1 MVCVDQIVL
10 TQAVTFIT
18 EYVLSA
24 ILHVPRARVAGLITA
39 YSVKICITWTVDF
52 VLLNVQQTNIRWVT
66 GHVDVRVA
74 VNNALINPRLSARN
88 VSSLQ
93 TLSSTALAYHPA
105 PPTPFSLGTNVCNV
119 QTTALNAQ
127 LEHHVPNVHHH
138 TTFMR
143 ENVTLTVIR
152 YLSNM
157 MLKVML
163 VCFVLQDVILVQIMC
178 VILVWKGI
186 RKMTR
191 NV

>member
-1 MVCVDQIVL
+1 MTQAHCIGSTPLLFQGRKFVTHACLNVVYVSIAAIMDVFNVKLLTFWKMVCVDQIVL

-24 ILHVPRARVAGLITA
+24 ILHVPLARVAGLITA

-74 VNNALINPRLSARN
+74 VNNALINPLLSARN

-119 QTTALNAQ
+119 QTTA
-127 LEHHVPNVHHH
+127 
-138 TTFMR
+138 
-143 ENVTLTVIR
+143 
-152 YLSNM
+152 
-157 MLKVML
+157 
-163 VCFVLQDVILVQIMC
+163 
-178 VILVWKGI
+178 
-186 RKMTR
+186 
-191 NV
+191 

>member
-1 MVCVDQIVL
+1 M
-10 TQAVTFIT
+10 
-18 EYVLSA
+18 
-24 ILHVPRARVAGLITA
+24 
-39 YSVKICITWTVDF
+39 
-52 VLLNVQQTNIRWVT
+52 
-66 GHVDVRVA
+66 
-74 VNNALINPRLSARN
+74 
-88 VSSLQ
+88 
-93 TLSSTALAYHPA
+93 
-105 PPTPFSLGTNVCNV
+105 CNV
-119 QTTALNAQ
+119 QIIVSNARQ
-127 LEHHVPNVHHH
+127 ELLAPNVHHH

-143 ENVTLTVIR
+143 ESVTLTVIR